1 MRFGRRLVKLLVW
14 GVVLSLALGACAAWF
29 AYAIATDS
37 DTAKKWL
44 KAELAK
50 ILPNCQIDIDKID
63 VRPLQGKVTVSNL
76 RIRQWIDGESFMTLQ
91 IPRVFL
97 RLDFARLVDGGVGM
111 EPREVLVIQPML
123 KLRRGQNGV
132 WNVQELLE
140 APWPMTVIDNP
151 PPVLINN
158 GRVELVVEETNADE
172 GPKEEAKRLVATAI
186 LRDVSLRVEGAE
198 AGGGRLQFDGSA
210 VGDAFNRLIL
220 RGEVDPIT
228 GATVASGGLVDLTLT
243 DILRKRLPVE
253 AAPVFDSI
261 GITGGDLDVELKS
274 LVYDPDATAGPKIQY
289 DVDLQLRG
297 GVCSR
302 PDLPFPIND
311 LSARVGLRDGRL
323 TLHHADGY
331 NGSTRVRAEGA
342 MTMGDPETT
351 PLNFRL
357 DVIDLP
363 LDQRLKDRT
372 PEDYLELWDVFQPKG
387 RVNARVEVVR
397 DREGGEI
404 DLGATVVCRDVSGL
418 YRHFPYPLKNLNGHL
433 ILKGDELLVD
443 LRGPIGDKPARLW
456 GKVINPGPDAVVALD
471 VEAESVPIDEAFLNA
486 LDDEVRPWVDRF
498 KPKGV
503 VKATVHI
510 FREPLVGPDVDPE
523 GLLKIDATL
532 DLGGRCEITW
542 DELPYTI
549 RNLSG
554 IFELHP
560 DLWVFKDLHG
570 RNGQAVIKGS
580 GRVEKLPGPD
590 LPNGEPPLKFELDLT
605 ADNLPFNEDLR
616 RALPEAWRKTW
627 AIINPSGSSDI
638 QAKILT
644 QPNPSNEPGQPEQ
657 LESIQIA
664 ISPRAE
670 SRIRL
675 VIPKDPEPG
684 EEPGGTIEMKM
695 EDALG
700 QFVFDN
706 GVVTMRDVTF
716 NFNNAPVQFAQ
727 GRVKVEDSGKFDLA
741 VEDLMIKSIRLDS
754 EFRAIMPSLMA
765 QFAMR
770 LDDGRFTARGNLQIG
785 WSGVA
790 GEPAWVA
797 WDQTRVVFVDNSIK
811 GDVPLEHING
821 QLYNVRG
828 GSDGQ
833 SVEVHGIMDIDSVSV
848 AGLQVTE
855 LRGPIEIRDGKARL
869 NSLKGRLLGGE
880 LFGDGELTL
889 DDEPRYRALL
899 KLTSAELREYAK
911 SLPGR
916 QSFQGT
922 VNASIE
928 LHGRGSDIRTMQGK
942 GEGHISDGDIGE
954 LPSMLLI
961 AKQLNARLIPGGA
974 TLGAGK
980 SAFDSADVEFRI
992 INGKTIFDEIKL
1004 TGTAF
1009 SLKGNGTRDPLDN
1022 LDLRLDVLYGRDRFH
1037 VPVVSDLLREAGG
1050 QLAIV
1055 RVTGTSTFPHVKLE
1069 VAPQLPRLGAG
1080 RGRE

>member
-1 MRFGRRLVKLLVW
+1 MRFGRRLVKILVW
-14 GVVLSLALGACAAWF
+14 GVVLSLAVGACAAWF

-37 DTAKKWL
+37 DTAKKWI
-44 KAELAK
+44 KAEFAK
-50 ILPNCQIDIDKID
+50 ILPDCRIDIDKID
-63 VRPLQGKVTVSNL
+63 VRPLQGKLTISNL
-76 RIRQWIDGESFMTLQ
+76 RIQQRIDGEPFTTLQ
-91 IPRVFL
+91 IPRVFI
-97 RLDFARLVDGGVGM
+97 RLDFGRLLDGGGGM
-111 EPREVLVIQPML
+111 EPREVLVVQPML

-158 GRVELVVEETNADE
+158 GKVELVVQEEN
-172 GPKEEAKRLVATAI
+172 EAKAKQLVSTAI
-186 LRDVSLRVEGAE
+186 LRDVSLRIQGAE
-198 AGGGRLQFDGSA
+198 TGAGRLQFDGSA
-210 VGDAFNRLIL
+210 AGDAFNRLTL
-220 RGEVDPIT
+220 RGEFDPIT
-228 GATVASGGLVDLTLT
+228 GAAAVGGGLVDLTLT

-253 AAPVFDSI
+253 AAPAFDSL
-261 GITGGDLDVELKS
+261 GVTGGDLDVDLKS
-274 LVYDPDATAGPKIQY
+274 LVYDPAAAEGHRIQY

-311 LSARVGLRDGRL
+311 LSARVGLRDGHL

-342 MTMGDPETT
+342 MTLGDPETA
-351 PLNFRL
+351 PLNFHL
-357 DVIDLP
+357 NVVDLP

-372 PEDYLELWDVFQPKG
+372 PEDYLELWDVFQPNG
-387 RVNARVEVVR
+387 RVNAQVDVAR

-404 DLGATVVCRDVSGL
+404 SLGATVVCRDVSGL
-418 YRHFPYPLKNLNGHL
+418 YRHFPYPLKNLNGSL
-433 ILKGDELLVD
+433 VLRGNELLVD
-443 LRGPIGDKPARLW
+443 LRGPVGDKPARLW

-471 VEAESVPIDEAFLNA
+471 VTAEAVPIDEALLNA

-503 VKATVHI
+503 VKASAHI
-510 FREPLVGPDVDPE
+510 YREPLVGPNVDPE
-523 GLLKIDATL
+523 GLLKIDGAL
-532 DLGGRCEITW
+532 DLGGRCEVTW

-549 RNLSG
+549 RNLAG

-560 DLWVFKDLHG
+560 DLWIFKDLHG
-570 RNGQAVIKGS
+570 RNGQAVITGS

-590 LPNGEPPLKFELDLT
+590 LPNGDPPLKVELELT
-605 ADNLPFNEDLR
+605 AENLPFNEDLR
-616 RALPEAWRKTW
+616 RALPEAWRKSW
-627 AIINPSGSSDI
+627 EFINPSGSSDI
-638 QAKILT
+638 QAKIHT
-644 QPNPSNEPGQPEQ
+644 QTNQSNQPGQPEQ
-657 LESIQIA
+657 LESIRIA
-664 ISPRAE
+664 ISPRPE
-670 SRIRL
+670 SRIKL

-684 EEPGGTIEMKM
+684 EEPGGTIEMRM

-706 GVVTMRDVTF
+706 GVVSMSNVTF
-716 NFNNAPVQFAQ
+716 NFNNAPVQFVR

-741 VEDLMIKSIRLDS
+741 VEDLTIKAIQLDS

-770 LDDGRFTARGNLQIG
+770 LGGRFTARGNLQIG

-790 GEPAWVA
+790 GELARVA
-797 WDQTRVVFVDNSIK
+797 WDQTRVVFVDNAIK
-811 GDVPLEHING
+811 GELPLEHING
-821 QLYNVRG
+821 QLYNVWG
-828 GSDGQ
+828 ASDGQ
-833 SVEVHGIMDIDSVSV
+833 SLEVHGIMDIDSVAV
-848 AGLQVTE
+848 VGLQVTQ
-855 LRGPIEIRDGKARL
+855 LRGPIEVKNGKARL
-869 NSLKGRLLGGE
+869 DSLKGRLLGGE

-889 DDEPRYRALL
+889 DDDPRYRAFL
-899 KLTSAELREYAK
+899 KLTAAELREYAK
-911 SLPGR
+911 SLGGR

-928 LHGRGSDIRTMQGK
+928 FHGRGSDIRTVQGK

-954 LPSMLLI
+954 LPPVFRL
-961 AKQLNARLIPGGA
+961 AKSVNAWLIPGDA
-974 TLGAGK
+974 ARGAGK

-992 INGKTIFDEIKL
+992 INGKTLFDQIKL

-1022 LDLRLDVLYGRDRFH
+1022 IDLRLDVLYGRDRFH
-1037 VPVVSDLLREAGG
+1037 LPVVSGLLREAGG
-1050 QLAIV
+1050 QLMII
-1055 RVTGTSTFPHVKLE
+1055 RVTGTSSHPIVKPE
-1069 VAPQLPRLGAG
+1069 VVPQLPRLGAG